1 MCQLAREEEV
11 EDKKAFFRVGTPD
24 GGVEAYC
31 ILNNGNEYGWQAKF
45 FDSMSD
51 SQWRQLEDSFK
62 TAFEKHPKLVK
73 YFICTPLDRQYPKI
87 EKQKWSMDKWNDKI
101 AEWVKFAKSKGR
113 EIEFE
118 YWGSSE
124 LVHKLSLKKHE
135 GRRYFWFNKEELT
148 DEWFSEKLNRS
159 IDSLGNRYTP
169 ELNFDLDIAK
179 TFDGIAHD
187 ADFKKQFVKWYDE
200 FLKESSKAINRLS
213 DKQLKEFRKGIQ
225 NCSQKLQNEFDKIDF
240 KEVQPINFKTILQI
254 CEELREN
261 ISKGLNK
268 LYDLRENEKD
278 QKKAG
283 HDEFGYAIYHVRQF
297 ADSLDFFVEFLISE
311 TAALSN
317 LPVLI
322 LDGEAGMGKSHLLAD
337 IAVKRHEKGQP
348 SLLLLGQHFV
358 SDENPW
364 EEILRKQLL
373 LNCTESE
380 FLDALEAK
388 AQSIGS
394 RIIVFIDAINEGR
407 GRYFWPDHI
416 KSFIKSF
423 EKYNWLG
430 LVISVRS
437 SYIKLLVPRE
447 TITDNIAVRLT
458 HHGFAGV
465 EYEASKKFFEN
476 YNIEQPSVPLL
487 HPEFQN
493 PLFLKLFCDG
503 LKKAGHT
510 RVPDG
515 YEGISKIINFYM
527 EAINKRLCEPKKL
540 DYSESIN
547 LVAKAAKIIAYKI
560 LESDKRY
567 IPYEEAYNILETE
580 LNKYSSKK
588 HLLDELISEGLFSK
602 NLFWIGHNESVEGI
616 YLAYERFS
624 DHLITEFILDKYL
637 DRLKPET
644 SFAEGQYLNNF
655 IKDEDACYINK
666 GIVEALSIHLP
677 ELIGKELYE
686 AAPHCKEFYPVI
698 ELFIKSLIWRK
709 TETII
714 DKVLDYVNE
723 YVLKYQDTY
732 ELFFDTILLI
742 TSKPKHY
749 FNADSLHK
757 YLMKFS
763 LADRDEGWTIYI
775 NDRFTDNT
783 PIKRLI
789 DWAWSDED
797 KSPYSDETIRLTA
810 KTIAWFL
817 TSSNRFLR
825 DSATKALVSLL
836 ENRISVLICL
846 LKEFEDVNDPYVYE
860 RLYAVAYGCAVRTED
875 RQSLKNLSEYVYET
889 IFKDEYVYP
898 HILLRDYAR
907 GVIEYTLYLN
917 LDMNIIVERIR
928 PPYKSDWHENIPSD
942 EEIKKYEF
950 DYKSKDFKD
959 YYWAQDSI
967 ISSMV
972 TEYGRGI
979 AGYGDF
985 GRYVF
990 QSVFSNWR
998 DLEPQELSNIAVKRI
1013 FELGYDV
1020 EKHGKFDRK
1029 IASHGRVGR
1038 KAERIGKK
1046 YQWIA
1051 FHELLAKV
1059 SDNFLMCDPSSWS
1072 KKKLIQYEGPWEPY
1086 VRDIDP
1092 TMLIRKTKRRHYDN
1106 NSHWWYKVSY
1116 NDWEGSNSEWIAR
1129 CKPLPEPV
1137 HLISVKDDSNIE
1149 WLNLECHLRWEEPD
1163 KIGKEKYD
1171 YPHKSLWYQI
1181 RSYLV
1186 SKDEFKSIVRWAKRQ
1201 NFMGRRM
1208 PEASDRYELFSREYY
1223 WSSAFEFFKKSYYD
1237 GEVWRKL
1244 NDSEIKRCIGKVM
1257 VTTESFLWEAGYDCS
1272 KEEAI
1277 HFLKPC
1283 ETIFKGLNMKFGKV
1297 EGELL
1302 NKNSEL
1308 ICFAPSV
1315 NNESPS
1321 CLLIRKNDLI
1331 GYLNKNNLSIFWTV
1345 LGEKQISGGFPLYDV
1360 RDELKWLEISGVYYL
1375 EDENEVVGSL
1385 NFWQK

>member
-1 MCQLAREEEV
+1 MCQLAREEEI
-11 EDKKAFFRVGTPD
+11 ERKKSFYRVGAPD
-24 GGVEAYC
+24 SGVEAYC

-62 TAFEKHPKLVK
+62 TALEKHPNLVK
-73 YFICTPLDRQYPKI
+73 YFICTPLDRQDPRI
-87 EKQKWSMDKWNDKI
+87 EKQKWFMDKWNEKI
-101 AEWVKFAKSKGR
+101 AEWVRFAKSKGR

-124 LVHKLSLKKHE
+124 LVDRLSLKKHE
-135 GRRYFWFNKEELT
+135 GRRYFWFNKEEFT
-148 DEWFSEKLNRS
+148 DEWFSEKLDRS

-169 ELNFDLDIAK
+169 ELNFALDIAK
-179 TFDGIAHD
+179 TFDGIARD
-187 ADFKKQFVKWYDE
+187 AGFKKQFVKWYDE
-200 FLKESSKAINRLS
+200 LLKKSSNAINGLRDERLKEIR
-213 DKQLKEFRKGIQ
+213 EGIQ
-225 NCSQKLQNEFDKIDF
+225 NCLQKIQDEFDKIDF
-240 KEVQPINFKTILQI
+240 EEIQPINFKTNLQN
-254 CEELREN
+254 CEDLRKN

-268 LYDLRENEKD
+268 LYDLREKEKD

-297 ADSLDFFVEFLISE
+297 ADSLDFFIEFLTSE
-311 TAALSN
+311 TVALSN

-337 IAVKRHEKGQP
+337 IVVKRREKGQP

-364 EEILRKQLL
+364 AQILKKQLL

-380 FLDALEAK
+380 FLGALEAK

-394 RIIVFIDAINEGR
+394 RIVIFIDAINEGR

-423 EKYNWLG
+423 EKYKWLG
-430 LVISVRS
+430 IVISVRS
-437 SYIKLLVPRE
+437 SYIKLLVSME
-447 TITDNIAVRLT
+447 TITDDTAVRLT

-515 YEGISKIINFYM
+515 YEGISKIIKFYM
-527 EAINKRLCEPKKL
+527 EAINKRLCEPKRL
-540 DYSESIN
+540 DYPESIN
-547 LVAKAAKIIAYKI
+547 LVAKAAKIIAYKMQ
-560 LESDKRY
+560 ESDNRY
-567 IPYEEAYNILETE
+567 ILYEEAYNILETE
-580 LNKYSSKK
+580 ISKYSSKR
-588 HLLDELISEGLFSK
+588 HLLAELISEGLFSK
-602 NLFWIGHNESVEGI
+602 NFFWIRHNDSVEGI
-616 YLAYERFS
+616 YLAYERFW
-624 DHLITEFILDKYL
+624 DHLITEFILDKHL
-637 DRLKPET
+637 DSSNPEI
-644 SFAEGQYLNNF
+644 SFTEGQYLNNF
-655 IKDEDACYINK
+655 IKDEHACYINK

-686 AAPHCKEFYPVI
+686 VAPHCKEFYPVI
-698 ELFIKSLIWRK
+698 ESFVKSLILRK
-709 TETII
+709 TETIT
-714 DKVLDYVNE
+714 DKVLDYVNK

-732 ELFFDTILLI
+732 ELFFDTLLLI
-742 TSKPKHY
+742 ASNPDHF
-749 FNADSLHK
+749 FNADSLHRH
-757 YLMKFS
+757 LMKFS
-763 LADRDEGWTIYI
+763 PADRDAGWTIYI

-783 PIKRLI
+783 PVKRLI
-789 DWAWSDED
+789 DWAWSEED

-810 KTIAWFL
+810 KIIAWFL

-836 ENRISVLICL
+836 ENRMPVLIQL
-846 LKEFEDVNDPYVYE
+846 LKEFEGVNDPYVYE

-875 RQSLKNLSEYVYET
+875 RQNLKDLGLYIYET
-889 IFKDEYVYP
+889 IFKKEHVYP
-898 HILLRDYAR
+898 HMLLRDYAR
-907 GVIEYTLYLN
+907 GVIAYALYLK
-917 LDMNIIVERIR
+917 LDISVDVKSIR
-928 PPYKSDWHENIPSD
+928 PPYKSEWPNAIPSD

-959 YYWAQDSI
+959 YYWGQDSI
-967 ISSMV
+967 IMSMA
-972 TEYGRGI
+972 TGYGG
-979 AGYGDF
+979 GMYGDF

-990 QSVFSNWR
+990 QSGFSDWP
-998 DLEPQELSNIAVKRI
+998 DLDPQGLSNLAIMRV
-1013 FELGYDV
+1013 FDLGYDV
-1020 EKHGKFDRK
+1020 EKHGKFDRRLT
-1029 IASHGRVGR
+1029 SHGREGR
-1038 KAERIGKK
+1038 KVERIGKK

-1051 FHELLAKV
+1051 FHELLAKG
-1059 SDNFLMCDPSSWS
+1059 SDNFLMKDPAAPW
-1072 KKKLIQYEGPWEPY
+1072 KEKRLIQCEGPWEPY

-1092 TMLIRKTKRRHYDN
+1092 TMLIKKTMRGNYDN
-1106 NSHWWYKVSY
+1106 NSHWWYKESY
-1116 NDWEGSNSEWIAR
+1116 NDWEDSNPEWLAKH
-1129 CKPLPEPV
+1129 KPLPEPV
-1137 HLISVKDDSNIE
+1137 HLISVKDASNVD
-1149 WLNLECHLRWEEPD
+1149 WLTLKSYLKWEEPD

-1186 SKDEFKSIVRWAKRQ
+1186 SKDEFKSIVGWAKRQ
-1201 NFMGRRM
+1201 NFMGLRM
-1208 PEASDRYELFSREYY
+1208 PQAGDRYELFSREYF
-1223 WSSAFEFFKKSYYD
+1223 WSPAFEFFKKSYYD

-1244 NDSEIKRCIGKVM
+1244 NDPETKKCIGKVM
-1257 VTTESFLWEAGYDCS
+1257 VTTESFLWDEEYDCS
-1272 KEEAI
+1272 KEHAI
-1277 HFLKPC
+1277 YYLKPC
-1283 ETIFKGLNMKFGKV
+1283 EALLKGLRMKFGKA

-1302 NKNSEL
+1302 NQSNEM
-1308 ICFAPSV
+1308 ICFDPSV
-1315 NNESPS
+1315 GYGGPS
-1321 CLLIRKNDLI
+1321 CLLIRKNDLLEHLKKEDLRI
-1331 GYLNKNNLSIFWTV
+1331 VWTV
-1345 LGEKQISGGFPLYDV
+1345 LGEKQISGGFLQRTTDAI
-1360 RDELKWLEISGVYYL
+1360 KWLEISGAYYL
-1375 EDENEVVGSL
+1375 NDRNEIVGSL